1 MSFLALN
8 FENTALRSK
17 YLTFYLLVDR
27 VTAMNK
33 KPSIYQK
40 LLDVAE
46 TLIQTKG
53 YNAFSYKDI
62 SNLVGIK
69 TSSIHYYFPTK
80 ADLGKTIINR
90 HINSLCAE
98 LEQMSQDK
106 NLSYQKKLQRF
117 IDYVVS
123 NTYLANKKMC
133 LGGMLASDVLTL
145 PKMIQKEVQIFF
157 NRLEDGLEEL
167 LIESLKTNELKLAKK
182 EIRNEV
188 LLILSLIEGAL
199 LLARLFEDEE
209 HLAVIRKY
217 IMVRFG

>member
-1 MSFLALN
+1 
-8 FENTALRSK
+8 
-17 YLTFYLLVDR
+17 
-27 VTAMNK
+27 MNK

-46 TLIQTKG
+46 NLIQTKG

-69 TSSIHYYFPTK
+69 TSSIHYHFPTK
-80 ADLGKTIINR
+80 ADLGKAIINR

-98 LEQMSQDK
+98 LEQLNQDK
-106 NLSYQKKLQRF
+106 SLSYQKKLQRF

-157 NRLEDGLEEL
+157 NRLEDWIERL
-167 LIESLKTNELKLAKK
+167 LIESIKKNELKLKKK

-217 IMVRFG
+217 IIIRYG